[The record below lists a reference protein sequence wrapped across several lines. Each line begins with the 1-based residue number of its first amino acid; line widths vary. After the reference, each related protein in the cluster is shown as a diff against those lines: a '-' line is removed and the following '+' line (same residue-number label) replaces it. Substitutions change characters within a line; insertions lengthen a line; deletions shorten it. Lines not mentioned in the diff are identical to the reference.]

1 MKSDQELL
9 DVAAERAVLSG
20 LCQHGLDAF
29 LDTEDVLTTNSFVV
43 ESNQILYKCIKEIL
57 AESNNVDASSILS
70 VAGKLGFSEH
80 ISKKKEMDYL
90 RSIFNFPIHLEN
102 VRRHATKIRKLEIA
116 REIKKRLLQCQI
128 DIVKVNGEERI
139 DEIIA
144 IAENPIFELTALLNR
159 GREDKPVLLGDLVDD
174 YLIDLE
180 ENPSDMIGIS
190 TGFSRYDHAIG
201 GGLRR
206 KCVDLVAARPKIG
219 KSMFGDSVAL
229 HVAGELNI
237 PVLML
242 DTEMSKEDH
251 FNRILANLSSVPIND
266 IAMGKFANNPVS
278 KEKIKQAAEKF
289 KEMPYDYISIA
300 GMPFEQTLSMMRRW
314 VLQRVGV
321 DENGRAKNCLII
333 YDYLKLMSSDTI
345 NRNLQEFQ
353 ILGFQITSLHNFC
366 VQYDCP
372 CLSFVQLNRDGITK
386 ESTDVVS
393 GSDRL
398 IWLCTS
404 FTIFKKKSD
413 EEMAE
418 DGDELGNRKL
428 VPVVA
433 RHGAGLE
440 DGDYINISMR
450 GEIARIKE
458 NKTRNEV
465 KKSRKSEDQGF
476 EHDASSV
483 RQA

>member
-1 MKSDQELL
+1 
-9 DVAAERAVLSG
+9 
-20 LCQHGLDAF
+20 
-29 LDTEDVLTTNSFVV
+29 
-43 ESNQILYKCIKEIL
+43 
-57 AESNNVDASSILS
+57 
-70 VAGKLGFSEH
+70 
-80 ISKKKEMDYL
+80 
-90 RSIFNFPIHLEN
+90 
-102 VRRHATKIRKLEIA
+102 
-116 REIKKRLLQCQI
+116 
-128 DIVKVNGEERI
+128 
-139 DEIIA
+139 
-144 IAENPIFELTALLNR
+144 
-159 GREDKPVLLGDLVDD
+159 
-174 YLIDLE
+174 
-180 ENPSDMIGIS
+180 
-190 TGFSRYDHAIG
+190 
-201 GGLRR
+201 
-206 KCVDLVAARPKIG
+206 
-219 KSMFGDSVAL
+219 
-229 HVAGELNI
+229 
-237 PVLML
+237 ML

-251 FNRILANLSSVPIND
+251 FNRILANLSGVSIND
-266 IAMGKFANNPVS
+266 IAMGKFAKNPVA

-314 VLQRVGV
+314 ILQRVGV
-321 DENGRAKNCLII
+321 DENGRTKNCLIV
-333 YDYLKLMSSDTI
+333 YDYLKLMSSDSI
-345 NRNLQEFQ
+345 NHNLQEFQ
-353 ILGFQITSLHNFC
+353 VLGFQITSLHNFC

-413 EEMAE
+413 EEIAE

-450 GEIARIKE
+450 GEVARIKE
-458 NKTRNEV
+458 KKTRNEV
-465 KKSRKSEDQGF
+465 KKSRQSDDQGF

-483 RQA
+483 QQA